1 MTNNTIVLNG
11 NSGNSLLFTNV
22 RSSDITVTDA
32 ESEYDKK
39 RREAKEN
46 LLAEIKR
53 RTEENTYKV

>member
-1 MTNNTIVLNG
+1 MNNTIVLNG

>member
-1 MTNNTIVLNG
+1 MSNTIVLNG
-11 NSGNSLLFTNV
+11 NSGDSLLFTNV

-46 LLAEIKR
+46 LLTEIKR

>member
-1 MTNNTIVLNG
+1 MANTIIING
-11 NSGNSLLFTNV
+11 NSGNSLLYTNV

>member
-1 MTNNTIVLNG
+1 MANTIIING
-11 NSGNSLLFTNV
+11 NSGNSLLYTNV

-53 RTEENTYKV
+53 RPEENTYKV

>member
-1 MTNNTIVLNG
+1 MSNTIVLNG
-11 NSGNSLLFTNV
+11 NSGDSVLFTNV
-22 RSSDITVTDA
+22 RSSEITVTDA

>member
-1 MTNNTIVLNG
+1 MSVKLNFLNG
-11 NSGNSLLFTNV
+11 QTKNSLLFTNIK
-22 RSSDITVTDA
+22 SSDITITDA

>member
-1 MTNNTIVLNG
+1 MSTKIVVNG

-22 RSSDITVTDA
+22 RTTDIRVSDA
-32 ESEYDKK
+32 ETDWDRKN
-39 RREAKEN
+39 REAKES

>member
-1 MTNNTIVLNG
+1 MSSSINFLNG
-11 NSGNSLLFTNV
+11 QSNDSLLFTNV
-22 RSSDITVTDA
+22 RSSDITITDA

-39 RREAKEN
+39 RRESKEN

>member
-1 MTNNTIVLNG
+1 MSSSINFLNG
-11 NSGNSLLFTNV
+11 QTSDSLLFTNV
-22 RSSDITVTDA
+22 RSSDITITDA

-39 RREAKEN
+39 KREAKEN

>member
-1 MTNNTIVLNG
+1 MSNTIVLNG
-11 NSGNSLLFTNV
+11 NSGDSLLFTNV